1 MSDMLTIGSS
11 AVAAYQRALG
21 TVSNNIANVG
31 TEGYVRQETS
41 MSENMPRQQGK
52 IYLGTGVSVAGIKRA
67 YDQFL
72 EQNLRNSTSEM
83 NTQGPMVDYANRVV
97 DIMGSDT
104 VGLPPALDKFF
115 GTARQLSVDPASNI
129 MRAQFLRDADGLA
142 ARFRELSAQLQGVDM
157 ETREAINY
165 RVAEINTLASQV
177 ATVNR
182 QLAGKPLESRQ
193 PPDLLDQRDLLL
205 TKLSALVKISVSTA
219 VNGSV
224 GVSVGSSSSGGV
236 LVEKD
241 KAVTLAVKFDDQDL
255 SRVALI
261 SDPYGKNPQEIAG
274 VSSGLLGGLIGFR
287 EQILQP
293 TFSGLDFMAST
304 VANELNAIHTNGIDR
319 VGQQGQAL
327 FTIDKT
333 AKVDPLTGE
342 TDYIDRPAAGI
353 RVRLD
358 DPAQVATGSLFRV
371 IEDEKN
377 LSGVDATL
385 TYTPSF
391 AKQIKPLSAFIK
403 NNPHPSAGIVPRP
416 GQSLGQIPIG
426 AENWSLYL
434 DGATGLQNIQVMT
447 RDGRHLMGAGL
458 QSQEEQDALLTTENG
473 FTQGSSY
480 SSQYLN
486 KSGEYGYKQIA
497 LFYGAQSLPGSS
509 YSYNAAFT
517 SSHAALSSY
526 RFDQVDSGK
535 SVPAGLEKI
544 ETGTLKING
553 RELPVLLPTS
563 PATTLQASDF
573 AEWITNATLANDPAV
588 TASASNEV
596 TLTVED
602 VTDGMYINGYAM
614 PRDETRTD
622 VTAMRDYININMVST
637 AKVVAEVDADGNLVI
652 YNAPGFE
659 GKDIVL
665 GDMATNGDPQG
676 TPVTHKG
683 QLTLESDG
691 DILLSYGE
699 NGTLGDMALLGRP
712 LGSYYVEQLPVLPT
726 DAYIS
731 GAPIGR
737 DLYRIAG
744 GDLSFNGVRLE
755 PLEKRDLDG
764 NLIELQASDVAEW
777 LNNTGETLEPPVVVT
792 AATVIVATSP
802 KLNNIMGL
810 TINGVEIDG
819 PFATENTLV
828 AAINSSSALA
838 RMGVGASIDAKGK
851 IILENYSGKDIV
863 ISGSGASAQNALGVA
878 NGKYK
883 GSLSFVSTDAIKMG
897 FSGDGR
903 PAELA
908 NIGLRTGV
916 HIDGAVQ
923 EDLLILVT
931 GEGAGTVS
939 GSFDVTMADPAT
951 LNQQRLDTLR
961 QQDFDVRFTS
971 DTHYQITW
979 TNPSSGV
986 KTILAERDYDPL
998 TGIDYQGLKLVLNR
1012 APQKGDHFTMDGN
1025 EDGIANNENI
1035 LDIIALERKAV
1046 IGGPGGKT
1054 LAQAY
1059 EETVGKVGNFSSQ
1072 SLIAQKALEVVNQQ
1086 AIEARDKVS
1095 GVTLDGEAADLIR
1108 FQQAYQAAAKTVQV
1122 SGELFDTILQ
1132 ASR

>member
-1 MSDMLTIGSS
+1 MLTIGSS

-41 MSENMPRQQGK
+41 MAENMPRQQGK
-52 IYLGTGVSVAGIKRA
+52 IYLGTGVNVAGIKRA

-115 GTARQLSVDPASNI
+115 GTARQLSVDPASSI
-129 MRAQFLRDADGLA
+129 MRSQFLRDADGLA
-142 ARFRELSAQLQGVDM
+142 SRFRELSTQLEGVDI

-205 TKLSALVKISVSTA
+205 TKLSALVKISVTTA

-224 GVSVGSSSSGGV
+224 GVSIGNSSSGGV
-236 LVEKD
+236 LVDKD
-241 KAVTLAVKFDDQDL
+241 KSVMLATQFDDQDL
-255 SRVALI
+255 SRVALV
-261 SDPYGKNPQEIAG
+261 SDPYGKNPEEIVG
-274 VSSGLLGGLIGFR
+274 ISNGLLGGLMGFR

-293 TFSGLDFMAST
+293 TLSGLDFMATT

-319 VGQQGQAL
+319 NGQQGQAL
-327 FTIDKT
+327 FTIDQTVKI
-333 AKVDPLTGE
+333 DPLTGKK
-342 TDYIDRPAAGI
+342 DYIDRPAAGI

-385 TYTPSF
+385 TYAPSF
-391 AKQIKPLSAFIK
+391 AAQVKPLSAVIK
-403 NNPHPSAGIVPRP
+403 NNQHPSAGIVPRP
-416 GQSLGQIPIG
+416 GELLGQIPVG
-426 AENWSLYL
+426 AENWSLFL
-434 DGATGLQNIQVMT
+434 NGATDLQNIQVMT
-447 RDGRHLMGAGL
+447 RDGRHLMGSGL
-458 QSQEEQDALLTTENG
+458 QTQEEQDALLTKENG
-473 FTQGSSY
+473 FSQGSSY
-480 SSQYLN
+480 SAQYLN
-486 KSGEYGYKQIA
+486 KSGEYGYKQVE

-509 YSYNAAFT
+509 YSYDATFT

-526 RFDQVDSGK
+526 RFNQVDSGK
-535 SVPAGLEKI
+535 AVPAGLAKI
-544 ETGTLKING
+544 DSGSLKING

-573 AEWITNATLANDPAV
+573 AEWISNATLADDPAV
-588 TASASNEV
+588 IATASTQV
-596 TLTVED
+596 TLTIAD
-602 VTDGMYINGYAM
+602 VTDGMYINGYAI
-614 PRDETRTD
+614 PRDNTRAD
-622 VTAMRDYININMVST
+622 VNALRDYINVNMVTT
-637 AKVVAEVDADGNLVI
+637 AKVVAEVDTDGNLVI
-652 YNAPGFE
+652 YNAPGFD
-659 GKDIVL
+659 GRDILV

-676 TPVTHKG
+676 TPVTYKG
-683 QLTLESDG
+683 QLTLESTG

-712 LGSYYVEQLPVLPT
+712 LGTYYVEQLPVLPT
-726 DAYIS
+726 DAQIR
-731 GAPIGR
+731 GTEMGR
-737 DLYRIAG
+737 DVYRIAG
-744 GDLSFNGVRLE
+744 GDLSFNGMRLD

-777 LNNTGETLEPPVVVT
+777 LNKTGESLKPPVTVT
-792 AATVIVATSP
+792 AATVIVATAP
-802 KLNNIMGL
+802 KLNGIAGL
-810 TINGVEIDG
+810 TINDVKIEG
-819 PFATENTLV
+819 PYATEIALV
-828 AAINSSSALA
+828 SAINSSASLA
-838 RMGVGASIDAKGK
+838 RMGVGASIDAQGK
-851 IILENYSGKDIV
+851 IILENYSGRDIV
-863 ISGSGASAQNALGVA
+863 ISGSGVSSQNALGVA

-883 GSLSFVSTDAIKMG
+883 GSLSLVSEETIKLG
-897 FSGDGR
+897 FAGDGR
-903 PAELA
+903 PSELA
-908 NIGLRTGV
+908 NLGLRTGV
-916 HIDGAVQ
+916 HIEGAVQ
-923 EDLLILVT
+923 EDLLIFVT
-931 GEGAGTVS
+931 GEGTGTVS
-939 GSFDVTMADPAT
+939 GSFDTTMADPAT
-951 LNQQRLDTLR
+951 LNQQRLDILR

-971 DTHYQITW
+971 DTRYEITW

-998 TGIDYQGLKLVLNR
+998 VGIDYQGLKLGLNR

-1035 LDIIALERKAV
+1035 LDIIALERKTV
-1046 IGGPGGKT
+1046 IGGPSGKT
-1054 LAQAY
+1054 IAQAY

-1095 GVTLDGEAADLIR
+1095 GVTLDSEAADLIR

-1122 SGELFDTILQ
+1122 SGELFDAILQ